1 MLTAQEREDIR
12 ALLEIVVSEQT
23 SPRQALV
30 AFLDPTLHT
39 RLHEGSAAVL
49 VDEALTLSTNDGY
62 RQTPPALVQLLRGL
76 LPDLPE
82 TEAIAARLSVP
93 PPPVADPFDALVLN
107 SNLPFLDR
115 LPTRQALKSFLHE
128 LRPSKRIVVINGD
141 HSPGKSYTTAFV
153 EHVFGDRRD
162 IGHCLVAVDQ
172 DQGAATGPLE
182 LARDLV
188 TNMGRDTSDPP
199 PPNTNQQRWT
209 AEVVNWVL
217 SAANQ
222 SELSWWFILDGF
234 NAAEM
239 RDDTRLFIDTL
250 ATKLGTG
257 VQRDRHR
264 LILLDFDRTV
274 LAVPPGS
281 ISDQTTSPVPHAS
294 VVRAVDQI
302 LATSPPD
309 LDRGVVTASVLDGFA
324 DPVTDLRELGVR
336 LGALIQTHGAAA

>member
-1 MLTAQEREDIR
+1 MLTADERESFR
-12 ALLEIVVSEQT
+12 TLLVHIVSTQP
-23 SPRQALV
+23 SPRLALV
-30 AFLDPTLHT
+30 AFMDLTLHP
-39 RLHEGSAAVL
+39 RLHEGSPEVL
-49 VDEALTLSTNDGY
+49 VEEALTLTMGDAY
-62 RQTPPALVQLLRGL
+62 RLSPPAIVQLLQGL

-82 TEAIAARLSVP
+82 TAAIAARLSVP
-93 PPPVADPFDALVLN
+93 PPAAEDPFEALVLN

-115 LPTRQALKSFLHE
+115 TSTRQALKSFVHE

-141 HSPGKSYTTAFV
+141 QSPGKSYTTAFV

-199 PPNTNQQRWT
+199 PPNTNQQRWI

-234 NAAEM
+234 NAHEM

-281 ISDQTTSPVPHAS
+281 ISDQTTSPVPHVS
-294 VVRAVDQI
+294 VARAIDQI